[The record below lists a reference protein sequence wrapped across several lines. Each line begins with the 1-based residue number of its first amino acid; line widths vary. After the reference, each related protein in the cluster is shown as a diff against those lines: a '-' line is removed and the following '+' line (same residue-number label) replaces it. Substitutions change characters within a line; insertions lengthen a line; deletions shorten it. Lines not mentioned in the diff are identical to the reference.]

1 MKGNWT
7 MKLRTLTSL
16 ASLALAAL
24 PLAAGS
30 TACTAETAPTAQDQS
45 AQEQTATQDAA
56 QVIGITPIFAWP
68 AGPIAWTGLNAVWP
82 ISIWSTMPITG
93 LAFGVSSAMTNFAV
107 TSANLTSMT
116 ITTPW
121 LNAFV
126 PPVATTGLLGAGL
139 FGPAGL
145 IAPAWGFTG
154 AFTPWATGAGFG
166 FGAFGAGLGLTG
178 AWGAGAFLPAATW
191 LTPTLTSSA
200 LLFNNIAAM
209 SSLNALTFNVAFTAS
224 SVAAQTAFASQA
236 ALMNMSALSIFGTT
250 AALATTLPFMSIA
263 FPIVPALGLP
273 TLGLGAA
280 GLGLGAAAFNN
291 PAIPG
296 AI

>member
-16 ASLALAAL
+16 ALVAL

-30 TACTAETAPTAQDQS
+30 TACTAETSPTAQDQS
-45 AQEQTATQDAA
+45 AQEPTATQDAA

-68 AGPIAWTGLNAVWP
+68 AGPIAWTGLNGVWP
-82 ISIWSTMPITG
+82 ISVWSTMPITG
-93 LAFGVSSAMTNFAV
+93 LAFGLGAGFSNFAV
-107 TSANLTSMT
+107 TSASLNSIA

-139 FGPAGL
+139 FGAGGL
-145 IAPAWGFTG
+145 VAPAWGFTG
-154 AFTPWATGAGFG
+154 AYAPWTTGAGYG
-166 FGAFGAGLGLTG
+166 FGAYGAGLGLTG

-200 LLFNNIAAM
+200 LLFTNIAAM
-209 SSLNALTFNVAFTAS
+209 SSLNALTFNVAFTAQ
-224 SVAAQTAFASQA
+224 SVAAQTALTSQA

-250 AALATTLPFMSIA
+250 TALATTIPFMSIA
-263 FPIVPALGLP
+263 FPITGLGFGAFG
-273 TLGLGAA
+273 GLGA
-280 GLGLGAAAFNN
+280 LNN

-296 AI
+296 LL